1 MGKMQLIRH
10 CFEPQKADKNTMIAF
25 FYFLL
30 DFGDLL
36 FMRRWYSSCAWLDK
50 LGCASANR
58 TSSFAFGIAQVF
70 RLSSV
75 L

>member
-30 DFGDLL
+30 DFGD
-36 FMRRWYSSCAWLDK
+36 Y
-50 LGCASANR
+50 
-58 TSSFAFGIAQVF
+58 
-70 RLSSV
+70 
-75 L
+75 

>member
-36 FMRRWYSSCAWLDK
+36 TSFSMLT
-50 LGCASANR
+50 LGNVQENLTLRSLTRIGVHEAL
-58 TSSFAFGIAQVF
+58 VLVL
-70 RLSSV
+70 RLV
-75 L
+75 E